1 MYPVSSSPE
10 RGSVI
15 VADLVIGAAI
25 VSILAAAASAAGIV
39 IDAGQSSREAA
50 RSAAVE
56 LARGEEPT
64 SALRRGEALAPRAA
78 TISHEF
84 LGHSV
89 RVSVEAEVS
98 LPHPVFLKKRVT
110 LESVAEIPIAP
121 YRSGP

>member
-1 MYPVSSSPE
+1 MYPVSSNPD

-25 VSILAAAASAAGIV
+25 VLILAAAASAVGIV

-56 LARGEEPT
+56 LARGESAN
-64 SALRRGEALAPRAA
+64 SALSRAKALAPAGA

-84 LGHSV
+84 LTRSA
-89 RVSVEAEVS
+89 RVSVEATVS
-98 LPHPVFLKKRVT
+98 LPHPVFLERRVT
-110 LESVAEIPIAP
+110 LGSVAVVPIAP